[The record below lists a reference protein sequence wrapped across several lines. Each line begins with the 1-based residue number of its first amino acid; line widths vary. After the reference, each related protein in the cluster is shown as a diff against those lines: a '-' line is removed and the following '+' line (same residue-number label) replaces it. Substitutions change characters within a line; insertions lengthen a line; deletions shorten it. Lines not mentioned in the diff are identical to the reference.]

1 MKKSILSIVAILM
14 LTFATQAQKLGHI
27 NAQEIMLALP
37 DYEQASKTLEEF
49 SNEMRK
55 DFEYFATKYQEK
67 ETAYLKK
74 EAECNKAPE
83 SCNKDL
89 LAMDYQMLMESGQK
103 LEAMQADIQTKVQ
116 QKQELLITEIVNK
129 VKKAAQEVATEKGII
144 YVFDSSTLI
153 VAGGEDLNEAVK
165 TKLTAVKAP

>member
-14 LTFATQAQKLGHI
+14 LTFAAQAQKLGHI
-27 NAQEIMLALP
+27 NAQEIMLSLP

-49 SNEMRK
+49 SNDMRK

-67 ETAYLKK
+67 EKAYLVK
-74 EAECNKAPE
+74 EAECNKNEEA
-83 SCNKDL
+83 CNKDL
-89 LAMDYQMLMESGQK
+89 LEMDYQMLMESGQK
-103 LEAMQADIQTKVQ
+103 LEAMQADIQAKVQ

-129 VKKAAQEVATEKGII
+129 VKKAAQLIAAEKGIV

-165 TKLTAVKAP
+165 AKLAAPKVP

>member
-1 MKKSILSIVAILM
+1 MKKSILSIVAILT
-14 LTFATQAQKLGHI
+14 LTFAAQAQKMGHI

-37 DYEQASKTLEEF
+37 DYEQASKTLESF
-49 SNEMRK
+49 SEDMRK

-67 ETAYLKK
+67 ETDYLKK
-74 EAECNKAPE
+74 EAECTKNPDA
-83 SCNKDL
+83 CNKDL
-89 LAMDYQMLMESGQK
+89 LALDYQMLMESGQK

-116 QKQELLITEIVNK
+116 QKQELLITEIVDK
-129 VKKAAQEVATEKGII
+129 VKKAAQEVAAEKSIV

-165 TKLTAVKAP
+165 AKLTATSAP